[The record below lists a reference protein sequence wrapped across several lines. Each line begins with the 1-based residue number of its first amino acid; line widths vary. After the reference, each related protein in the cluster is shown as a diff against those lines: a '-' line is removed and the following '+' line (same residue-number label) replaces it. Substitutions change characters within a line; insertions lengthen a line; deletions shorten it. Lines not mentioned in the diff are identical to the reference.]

1 MMRTMKKISMDEF
14 NLEASFTR
22 LCQQAEQNDR
32 DAMLRFRSWF
42 KGLMDPSED
51 AVYTEAVAQC
61 SRNLQE
67 RKRTS

>member
-1 MMRTMKKISMDEF
+1 MRSMNEISMNEF
-14 NLEASFTR
+14 NLEASFTK
-22 LCQQAEQNDR
+22 LCQQTEETDR
-32 DAMLRFRSWF
+32 QAMLRFRSWF

>member
-1 MMRTMKKISMDEF
+1 MMRAMKEISMDEF

-42 KGLMDPSED
+42 KGLMDPEED
-51 AVYTEAVAQC
+51 AVYTKAVEQC
-61 SRNLQE
+61 ARSLE
-67 RKRTS
+67 KELKSA